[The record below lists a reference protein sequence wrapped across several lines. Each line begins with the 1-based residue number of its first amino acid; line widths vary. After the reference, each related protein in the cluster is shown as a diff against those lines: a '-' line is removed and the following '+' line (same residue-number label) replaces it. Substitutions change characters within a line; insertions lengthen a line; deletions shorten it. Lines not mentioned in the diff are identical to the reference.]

1 MKEQSHSHHTTK
13 ENKRVWRRF
22 IRFLRTTQLPWLLIV
37 SSVVVSLISTKVG
50 TIFPDYQQKLT
61 SGDISTKTVLT
72 AIAILVGSALAVIIS
87 TYLNGY
93 TTAVINRNVLDTVW
107 YKVLRLPMSVYQ
119 RTSPRELISR
129 ITVDTGTAG
138 DLFVTVLT
146 NLLSGTYGLFL
157 AFSYIWS
164 YNQTLVWIQM
174 GLIPVSLLI
183 KYIQG
188 RVAFAY
194 SYKQQKRLS
203 SLTEYLSQILI
214 NIPLV
219 KVFLKENF
227 EKERGE
233 ATIKQYNRARFEL
246 KASEIIFNILDESMG
261 VLNTLL
267 SVIIG
272 ASLIKIG
279 EITVA
284 VWISYFLYTQ
294 TISANLGLLTSIWP
308 LVKGVQGSIE
318 RVLDFMEEEAEV
330 YEGLAVVKEP
340 QDVVFSDVAF
350 SYQDRP
356 ILTDVT
362 VTIPK
367 GKFTA
372 IVGSSGAGKSTMLGL
387 MERFF
392 PLDSGEIRYGDRSI
406 TAYDLQEWRSK
417 MAYVTQEVTLFS
429 GSIRDNI
436 TYGVTDVVSEEE
448 LILAAKQ
455 AAIHDHIVLL
465 PEGYDTV
472 LSENG
477 EGLSGG
483 ERQRII
489 LARLFLK
496 QPEILLL
503 DEATSNLDADSEQK
517 IMESLS
523 LLAQGRTVIA
533 VAHRMRT
540 IEQADQIIVLDKGT
554 VVAAGSHEE
563 LQASCAIYQGLLAAD
578 RM

>member
-1 MKEQSHSHHTTK
+1 MKQQSFHSSK
-13 ENKRVWRRF
+13 VGNKWVWRRF
-22 IRFLRTTQLPWLLIV
+22 IRFLKTTKLPWLLIL

-72 AIAILVGSALAVIIS
+72 AIAILIGSALAVIIS

-107 YKVLRLPMSVYQ
+107 YKVLRLPISVYQ

-129 ITVDTGTAG
+129 ITIDTGTAG

-164 YNQTLVWIQM
+164 YNKTLVWIQL

-188 RVAFAY
+188 RVAFTY

-203 SLTEYLSQILI
+203 SLTEYLSQTLV

-219 KVFLKENF
+219 KVFLKEKF
-227 EKERGE
+227 EKDRGE
-233 ATIKQYNRARFEL
+233 ETIKQYNRARFEL
-246 KASEIIFNILDESMG
+246 KASETIFNILDESMG

-272 ASLIKIG
+272 ASLIKSG

-330 YEGLAVVKEP
+330 YEGVSVLEEP
-340 QDVVFSDVAF
+340 QDLVFSDVAF

-387 MERFF
+387 IERFF
-392 PLDSGEIRYGDRSI
+392 PLDSGAICYGDRSI

-436 TYGVTDVVSEEE
+436 TYGITDAVSEEE
-448 LILAAKQ
+448 LVLAAKQ
-455 AAIHDHIVLL
+455 AAIHDHIASL
-465 PEGYDTV
+465 PEGYDTL

-554 VVAAGSHEE
+554 VVAVGSHEE
-563 LQASCAIYQGLLAAD
+563 LKTSCAIYQGLLEAD